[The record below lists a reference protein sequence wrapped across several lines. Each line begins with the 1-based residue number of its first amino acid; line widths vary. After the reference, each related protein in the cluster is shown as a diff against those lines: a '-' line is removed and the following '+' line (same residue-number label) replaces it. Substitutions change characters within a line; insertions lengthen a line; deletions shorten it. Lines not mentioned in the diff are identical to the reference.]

1 MAIERQTPDPAQE
14 VEDMQ
19 DMTTEQ
25 QTDEAID
32 QEIIEV
38 LNSLDDEE
46 GVQYQERLVG
56 TLAA

>member
-32 QEIIEV
+32 QEIIEI
-38 LNSLDDEE
+38 LD
-46 GVQYQERLVG
+46 RLR
-56 TLAA
+56 

>member
-25 QTDEAID
+25 GKQTKHID

-38 LNSLDDEE
+38 LEQF
-46 GVQYQERLVG
+46 G
-56 TLAA
+56 